1 MSVASLYDRVHTF
14 DCELDA
20 DFITLDCQVS
30 YRINAGDGA
39 AEPQTYELVKV
50 TTRIAGASLPLNIT
64 DEINFHYIMDL
75 IEDDAAEADYHWS
88 DHGDV

>member
-1 MSVASLYDRVHTF
+1 MGIASLYDRVHTF

-30 YRINAGDGA
+30 YHINAGDGD
-39 AEPQTYELVKV
+39 AEPQTFELMKV
-50 TTRIAGASLPLNIT
+50 TTRIAGAEGPVDIT
-64 DEINFHYIMDL
+64 PMINFDYIMGL
-75 IEDDAAEADYHWS
+75 IEDDS

>member
-1 MSVASLYDRVHTF
+1 MGVASLYDRVHTF

-30 YRINAGDGA
+30 YRINAGDGD

-50 TTRIAGASLPLNIT
+50 TTRIAGAEGPVDISSLV
-64 DEINFHYIMDL
+64 NFDYIMDF
-75 IEDDAAEADYHWS
+75 IEDDVSNADYHWS
-88 DHGDV
+88 DHGDC

>member
-1 MSVASLYDRVHTF
+1 MGVASLYDRVHTF

-30 YRINAGDGA
+30 YRINAGDGD

-50 TTRIAGASLPLNIT
+50 TTRIAGAEGPVNIT
-64 DEINFHYIMDL
+64 PMINFDYIMDL
-75 IEDDAAEADYHWS
+75 CEEDASNADVCV
-88 DHGDV
+88 GDYL